1 VYRYPRAVFLATVRS
16 NDDTGSTLLL
26 SGELDLAAAPEFRR
40 ALRSLGSGPGVV
52 VDLSGV
58 TFLDSVGV
66 GLLIGA
72 DRRAREANGRLTVV
86 VGPGAARQMLVACGV
101 DRIVSIVDPR

>member
-40 ALRSLGSGPGVV
+40 ALRSLGSGPVV

-72 DRRAREANGRLTVV
+72 DRRAREAGGRLTLV
-86 VGPGAARQMLVACGV
+86 VGPGSARQVLVACGV